1 MACIHTLIFMNTQ
14 QTTLPVPADD
24 GNISPGLLHIL
35 GVVLLD
41 VLEEVEEAF
50 QRVVVGQGAERRAED
65 KLNP

>member
-35 GVVLLD
+35 GVILLD
-41 VLEEVEEAF
+41 VLEED
-50 QRVVVGQGAERRAED
+50 AEKIDFDA
-65 KLNP
+65 KF